1 MLPREFELKFADL
14 FGGGAISIVLH
25 EGITTF
31 LGPNGSGKSQALRA
45 LKRRLGDKLDGESLL
60 LSAGR
65 LRPMEAKRV
74 IEQAHR
80 NRPDQAG
87 NLDLTIRDDFRGLRQ

>member
-1 MLPREFELKFADL
+1 MLPREFKLQLADL
-14 FGGGAISIVLH
+14 FGGGTISVTLH

-45 LKRRLGDKLDGESLL
+45 LKRRLGDKLDGEGLL

-65 LRPMEAKRV
+65 LRPMEATRV
-74 IEQAHR
+74 IERAHR

-87 NLDLTIRDDFRGLRQ
+87 SLDLTIRR